1 LSLLPLAER
10 DDEFLDEAALRARYP
25 YPILL
30 FATYCFLL
38 TAHYLL
44 LTTYYLLLTA
54 YSRMHAFALCRTEAG
69 WWPLLTTHYSLL
81 TTHYSLLT
89 THYSLLVSTM
99 RIPDAHLHPCHY
111 PTPTPHLPHGPIPG
125 ALPRLQR
132 EGGGGSAAARLR
144 IRQLR
149 AHRAAGKSSEYKYT

>member
-1 LSLLPLAER
+1 MSLLPLAER

-30 FATYCFLL
+30 FASYCFLL

-81 TTHYSLLT
+81 TTHYSLL
-89 THYSLLVSTM
+89 VS
-99 RIPDAHLHPCHY
+99 PCAY
-111 PTPTPHLPHGPIPG
+111 RTPTFTLATTLTLRRTSPTAPYQARYPG
-125 ALPRLQR
+125 YSARAVAALQR
-132 EGGGGSAAARLR
+132 LDFGSVNYELIA
-144 IRQLR
+144 QLVR
-149 AHRAAGKSSEYKYT
+149 VVSIHSCKYKYT